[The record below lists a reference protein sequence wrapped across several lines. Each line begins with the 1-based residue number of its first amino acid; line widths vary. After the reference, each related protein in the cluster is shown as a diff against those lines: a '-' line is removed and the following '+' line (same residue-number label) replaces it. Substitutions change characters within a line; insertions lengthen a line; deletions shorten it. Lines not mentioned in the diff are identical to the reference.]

1 MFHFTIVIP
10 AFNEQRTIR
19 AIAQDALNYSADV
32 IVIDDGS
39 SDGTSDEIR
48 DLPVTL
54 IQHPVNRGKAA
65 SLLDGFTAAI
75 SKGADAVITLDGDGQ
90 HSPHDIPLL
99 LSSAKQHPND
109 IIIGSRLANKE
120 SIPKKRYYANRI
132 ANFWISWACG
142 YRIADSQSGFR
153 LYPSSVL
160 NNPKISLDKSKSF
173 VLESEILIKA
183 AHTGVYSHPVQ
194 IPAIYSET
202 ARPSHFHGVRD
213 ITNIT
218 LMVAAELLK
227 RGLYLPGLYR
237 AWIRPMT
244 PISRYSQTGI
254 DGYFTLLLSLLTIVL
269 TSGISYIAACIY
281 IFNTARKEPY
291 EIAAN
296 STLCLILGRK
306 LKSDRPD
313 DDYKRRLDRAV
324 TLMKSGE
331 NNRALILGGYTGY
344 STISESAAGK
354 NYMAANGIPLDH
366 IAIEESSLNT
376 LENFQHAKLSIQSDD
391 RKLAL
396 VSNRYHLPR
405 SMAFASGFSI
415 KVAPCAAEKSL
426 NPTLS
431 NILKVLSE
439 AFHLHWYLTGKY
451 FALLTNN
458 QKMRARIS

>member
-1 MFHFTIVIP
+1 M
-10 AFNEQRTIR
+10 
-19 AIAQDALNYSADV
+19 
-32 IVIDDGS
+32 
-39 SDGTSDEIR
+39 
-48 DLPVTL
+48 
-54 IQHPVNRGKAA
+54 
-65 SLLDGFTAAI
+65 
-75 SKGADAVITLDGDGQ
+75 
-90 HSPHDIPLL
+90 
-99 LSSAKQHPND
+99 
-109 IIIGSRLANKE
+109 
-120 SIPKKRYYANRI
+120 
-132 ANFWISWACG
+132 WC
-142 YRIADSQSGFR
+142 
-153 LYPSSVL
+153 
-160 NNPKISLDKSKSF
+160 
-173 VLESEILIKA
+173 
-183 AHTGVYSHPVQ
+183 
-194 IPAIYSET
+194 
-202 ARPSHFHGVRD
+202 
-213 ITNIT
+213 
-218 LMVAAELLK
+218 
-227 RGLYLPGLYR
+227 
-237 AWIRPMT
+237 
-244 PISRYSQTGI
+244 
-254 DGYFTLLLSLLTIVL
+254 LLLSLLTIVL

-415 KVAPCAAEKSL
+415 KVAPCPAEKSL